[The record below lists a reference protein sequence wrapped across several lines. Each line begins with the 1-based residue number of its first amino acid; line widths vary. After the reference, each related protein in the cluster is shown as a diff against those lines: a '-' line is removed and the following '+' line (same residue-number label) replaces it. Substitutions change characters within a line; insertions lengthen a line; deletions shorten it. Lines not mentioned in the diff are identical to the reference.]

1 VSLEARLLQEAGLLS
16 PCNHCRHAYNGRV
29 PGAIVISQPPP
40 LAASLEESLL
50 DTEPLLEEIARLAR
64 GDLPPREFYGGLLE
78 RAVRAVGAVG
88 GAVWLRSQGKQFQL
102 EYQVN
107 LAATGALATAENQA
121 YHAQLL
127 GAVAEARQT
136 RLTPPRAGMPGESQ
150 AANPTD
156 YLLAATALVRDGE
169 PFGLIELFLRPGG
182 SAVVQQKYERVLDEL
197 AGMAVAYDVRR
208 ELEALRERAAL
219 WGHFDQF
226 AQRAHGSLDVRRAA
240 YAIVNEGRNVIG
252 CDRLCIAVRRG
263 RKCKLTAVS
272 GLDRFD
278 RRSQV
283 IRLLQK
289 LIDRLVRADE
299 PLVYLGDERE
309 LPPQLAGPLEAYLD
323 AANVR
328 QLVILPLREPALHVD
343 EPLRDSPAG
352 LGETSPRA
360 GQGRLIG
367 VLVAERFDAD
377 PFPETLRERVAAVA
391 GHGQAAL
398 ANAMKYQDLPFL
410 PLLRVAGW
418 LLGPRRLSYGFVV
431 LLAIAA
437 AVGALVFLPADF
449 RIEARGELQPRQ
461 RYDVFAPHDGIV
473 TQVLV
478 RHGQHVDAAPT
489 PARRANEAPTPA
501 RRASEGERPP
511 QDVAIEQR
519 GLLAVL
525 TNTELDYELSR
536 VEGEIRTAE
545 KRLRTAG
552 IQILQVQNPRT
563 AAEIQER
570 DKLMAEAEE
579 LKKTVESLGKQVAIL
594 QRQKAEMSVYS
605 PAAGQVVTWNIEQ
618 TLDRRPVRQGQRL
631 MQIADLQGPW
641 LLELHVPDRHV
652 GHVLAAQQQ
661 SGTPLEV
668 EFILATDPETT
679 FAGRI
684 ERVAETT
691 DNDEVHGPSVL
702 VTVSLDERTKGQI
715 AGLRPGAT
723 VIGRVACG
731 ERSLGYTWFHDLID
745 AVYTWVWF

>member
-1 VSLEARLLQEAGLLS
+1 M
-16 PCNHCRHAYNGRV
+16 
-29 PGAIVISQPPP
+29 
-40 LAASLEESLL
+40 
-50 DTEPLLEEIARLAR
+50 DEIARLAR
-64 GDLPPREFYGGLLE
+64 GDLPPREFYGGMLD

-88 GAVWLRSQGKQFQL
+88 GAVWLRNKARQFQL

-107 LAATGALATAENQA
+107 LAATGALATAETQA
-121 YHAQLL
+121 YHGQLL
-127 GAVAEARQT
+127 AVVAESRQT
-136 RLTPPRAGMPGESQ
+136 RLTPPRAGMPGEAQ

-156 YLLAATALVRDGE
+156 YLLAATALVRDDE
-169 PFGLIELFLRPGG
+169 PFGLVELFLRPGTSPG
-182 SAVVQQKYERVLDEL
+182 TQQKYERVLDEL

-208 ELEALRERAAL
+208 ELGALRERAAL

-226 AQRAHGSLDVRRAA
+226 AQRAHAGLNVRTAA

-252 CDRLCIAVRRG
+252 CDRLCVAVRRG
-263 RKCKLTAVS
+263 RKCKLSAVS

-278 RRSQV
+278 RRSNV

-289 LIDRLVRADE
+289 LIDRLVRAE
-299 PLVYLGDERE
+299 ESLVYLGDERD
-309 LPPQLAGPLEAYLD
+309 LPPQLAAPLEAYLD

-328 QLVILPLREPALHVD
+328 QLVILPLREPTLEEAHVA
-343 EPLRDSPAG
+343 ESLRDSQG
-352 LGETSPRA
+352 DILGAEPRA
-360 GQGRLIG
+360 PRGRLIG
-367 VLVAERFDAD
+367 MLVAERFDAD

-391 GHGQAAL
+391 SHSQAAL

-410 PLLRVAGW
+410 PLLRLAGW
-418 LLGPRRLSYGFVV
+418 MLGPRRLSYGLVV

-437 AVGALVFLPADF
+437 AIGTLVFLPAEF
-449 RIEARGELQPRQ
+449 RIEARGELQPRR
-461 RYDVFAPHDGIV
+461 RYDVFAPHDGV
-473 TQVLV
+473 VSQVLV
-478 RHGQHVDAAPT
+478 RHGQPVEAAPT
-489 PARRANEAPTPA
+489 RSVSEGAALRKVSEGAPT
-501 RRASEGERPP
+501 RRASEGAEPT
-511 QDVAIEQR
+511 DAAAEKDSAKKDSATTSR

-536 VEGEIRTAE
+536 IRGEILTAE

-563 AAEIQER
+563 PAEIQER

-579 LKKTVESLGKQVAIL
+579 LKKTVESLAKQAAIL
-594 QRQKAEMSVYS
+594 ERQQSEMTVYS
-605 PAAGQVVTWNIEQ
+605 PATGQVVTWNVEQ

-631 MQIADLQGPW
+631 MQIADLEGPW

-652 GHVLAAQQQ
+652 GHVLAAQREAN
-661 SGTPLEV
+661 TPLAV

-702 VTVSLDERTKGQI
+702 VTVSLDERTKHAI
-715 AGLRPGAT
+715 AGRRPGAT
-723 VIGRVACG
+723 VIGRIACG

-745 AVYTWVWF
+745 AVYTWIWF